1 MSTPHLVVSAT
12 PLYIVGITT
21 LMTLI
26 IIVSFCTTHN
36 LVILLTCTKEETLG
50 AHMNRANLVVLNYA
64 AGGGYE
70 WVCGVPT
77 QPRHCSIFCAL
88 ACS

>member
-1 MSTPHLVVSAT
+1 
-12 PLYIVGITT
+12 
-21 LMTLI
+21 MTLI

-64 AGGGYE
+64 AGGVMSGSAA
-70 WVCGVPT
+70 C
-77 QPRHCSIFCAL
+77 RHSPATAVFFVL
-88 ACS
+88 